1 MINVSNEFKQKM
13 ESDKRNFLIYLDITL
28 KDGTK
33 IEALD
38 NSDLWEN
45 GLKISDGVTASNQFT
60 VGSCIINKLTVTLNN
75 IYDKFSEY
83 DFDGA
88 VVTVHLGLKLD
99 SGKIEKIR
107 KGVFIVDEPSYNG
120 TTITLEC
127 LDYMSKFDVD
137 YKEVKTRIQQ
147 H

>member
-60 VGSCIINKLTVTLNN
+60 V
-75 IYDKFSEY
+75 
-83 DFDGA
+83 
-88 VVTVHLGLKLD
+88 
-99 SGKIEKIR
+99 
-107 KGVFIVDEPSYNG
+107 
-120 TTITLEC
+120 
-127 LDYMSKFDVD
+127 
-137 YKEVKTRIQQ
+137 
-147 H
+147 